1 MPETRQVEIA
11 RLGAQGDGIAETPSG
26 PVYVPYTLPGER
38 VTVSLEEGRARLV
51 GIEQASADRVSPP
64 CPHFGT
70 CGGCKLQHV
79 AAEPYL
85 ACKREQVILALA
97 QRGIDAP
104 VGPAVACR
112 GHRRRAVMSARQTS
126 AGVLLG
132 FHREGSHELVDVQ
145 TCVVLHPSI
154 VAALDGVRRLI
165 SPLLSRSGEMRVVL
179 TWTAGGLDVALDD
192 VAAKLTPDLR
202 AKIAASASTA
212 GFARVSIVRDPV
224 YQGLTP
230 HLQLGPAEVVPPPGS
245 FLQAVAE
252 MEDEMARLAVEAVGK
267 SKTVADLFCGVGAFT
282 FRLAERARVFAA
294 DNDKAAVTA
303 LLAATRSARGLKP
316 IEARARD
323 LFREPLSATELRD
336 FEAVVFDPPRAGA
349 DAQARMIARAKLKT
363 VVAVSCSPATLARDL
378 RTLIDGGY
386 KIESIT
392 PLDQFQYS
400 PHVEAVAVLRR

>member
-1 MPETRQVEIA
+1 MTETLQVQIA

-26 PVYVPYTLPGER
+26 PLYLPYTLAGER
-38 VTVSLEEGRARLV
+38 VTVTLEEGRARV
-51 GIEQASADRVSPP
+51 AGIEQASADRVNPP

-70 CGGCKLQHV
+70 CGGCKLQHI

-85 ACKREQVILALA
+85 AWKREQVILALA

-104 VGPAVACR
+104 VGPSVACR

-126 AGVLLG
+126 ASVLLG

-154 VAALDGVRRLI
+154 VAALDSVRRLI
-165 SPLLSRSGEMRVVL
+165 APLLSRSGEMRVVL

-192 VAAKLTPDLR
+192 VAAKLTPELR
-202 AKIAASASTA
+202 AKIAASASAA
-212 GFARVSIVRDPV
+212 GFARVSIARDPV
-224 YQGLTP
+224 YQGLSP
-230 HLQLGPAEVVPPPGS
+230 LLNLGPAEVIPPPGS

-252 MEDEMARLAVEAVGK
+252 MEDEMARLAVEALGK

-303 LLAATRSARGLKP
+303 LLAATRTARGLKP
-316 IEARARD
+316 IDARARD

-349 DAQARMIARAKLKT
+349 EAQARMIARAKLKT
-363 VVAVSCSPATLARDL
+363 VVAISCSPATLARDL

-386 KIESIT
+386 RIESVT

-400 PHVEAVAVLRR
+400 PHIEAVAVLRR